1 MTLRAC
7 RVDAPA
13 VAVWNFDTKPRRD
26 IAGTSLDEVSFPLGR
41 PERLQGA
48 TVGDLGPGDHLVVP
62 PGTKLWT
69 GMAAGVRAKLSI
81 TIVEP
86 KALHRR
92 HMFFSWLAQRRF
104 HRILTC
110 NEGLLKRVRNGI
122 YFPFGGTW
130 VPEWRE
136 LDLTKTRNIS
146 LIASAKRDLTG
157 HKLRHEMVDWI
168 RASGRESEVDIVGRG
183 YRPLERKSEGL
194 ASYRYSLVIENVRE
208 KSYFTEKLID
218 AFLCRTVPI
227 YWGAPDIGDFFD
239 TDGMI
244 ICETIEDLQEAL
256 TRATAEYY
264 ASRLAAVERNL
275 ERAVPFAD
283 LPLRMAKA
291 VLSSSRV
298 ANP

>member
-1 MTLRAC
+1 ME
-7 RVDAPA
+7 APA
-13 VAVWNFDTKPRRD
+13 VAIWDFNRKPRRD
-26 IAGTSLDEVSFPLGR
+26 MAGTSLDEVHFPLGR
-41 PERLQGA
+41 PQRLHG
-48 TVGDLGPGDHLVVP
+48 GKIRDLGADDHLVTP
-62 PGTKLWT
+62 PGTGLWL

-81 TIVEP
+81 GIVEP

-92 HMFFSWLAQRRF
+92 HMVFSRLAHRRF

-110 NEGLLKRVRNGI
+110 NEALLKAVPNGI
-122 YFPFGGTW
+122 YFPFGWTW

-136 LDLTKTRNIS
+136 LDLTKTRDIS
-146 LIASAKRDLTG
+146 LIASAKRDLVG
-157 HKLRHEMVDWI
+157 HKLRHDMVDWI
-168 RASGRESEVDIVGRG
+168 RASGLEPSIDIVGRG

-227 YWGAPDIGDFFD
+227 YWGAPDIRNFFD
-239 TDGMI
+239 PEGMI
-244 ICETIEDLQEAL
+244 ICETMDDLKAAIGSANAADYA
-256 TRATAEYY
+256 TRD
-264 ASRLAAVERNL
+264 AAMTRNQ

-283 LPLRMAKA
+283 LYLRLAKA
-291 VLSSSRV
+291 VLSQSRT